1 MKKFNEWLTEKDPNF
16 LEEGFGKNLL
26 TAALIGAAGYGAGAV
41 HNARSV
47 NTASV
52 QDNEW
57 DNDDDT
63 TSRMNKHHRDLLA
76 AAKRA
81 GVPKSEW
88 NKLRGEKRG
97 GVVVSVNGRKV
108 KLTKAEQE
116 EVNFADQLR
125 ARMGN

>member
-1 MKKFNEWLTEKDPNF
+1 MKKFNEWLVEKDPNF

-41 HNARSV
+41 YNSRSV
-47 NTASV
+47 NPTSV
-52 QDNEW
+52 QDNKW

-63 TSRMNKHHRDLLA
+63 TSRMSKHSRDLLT

-88 NKLRGEKRG
+88 NKLRGEKKG

-116 EVNFADQLR
+116 KVNFADQLR
-125 ARMGN
+125 RSMGD

>member
-1 MKKFNEWLTEKDPNF
+1 MKKFNEWLAEKDPNF

-47 NTASV
+47 SPTSV

-63 TSRMNKHHRDLLA
+63 TSRMNKHSRDLLA

-88 NKLRGEKRG
+88 NNLRGEKRG

-116 EVNFADQLR
+116 KVNFADQLR
-125 ARMGN
+125 RSMGN